1 MDVKFSCGSRSILS
15 NMIFEVANDLLGR
28 PVRGLG
34 WRNAEEDNEVKA
46 GSKCCN
52 QPAFLRYRLI
62 EQM

>member
-1 MDVKFSCGSRSILS
+1 
-15 NMIFEVANDLLGR
+15 MIFEVAYDLLER

-34 WRNAEEDNEVKA
+34 WTNAEEDNEVKA